1 MKCTPVGLI
10 GVRAFNLRKPGSPAP
25 GLGAASR
32 LRMRMFR
39 TDGTDGTEAI
49 GASLTVAAS
58 GISVAIRVGSGVAM
72 CTSGA
77 ITSGTCTSGAITS
90 GTGTSIFATG
100 AIGTAVIGVGSVGT
114 FGAFAGSFLTAAG
127 FAIVGG
133 LVGAITVGA
142 VGIVGTEGV
151 GDPAVAIPAVF
162 NPPLLMMV
170 STCSRWT
177 GSKLLS

>member
-1 MKCTPVGLI
+1 
-10 GVRAFNLRKPGSPAP
+10 
-25 GLGAASR
+25 
-32 LRMRMFR
+32 MRMLR
-39 TDGTDGTEAI
+39 TAGTEAI
-49 GASLTVAAS
+49 GASLTFATS
-58 GISVAIRVGSGVAM
+58 GISVAIKVDSGVAM

-77 ITSGTCTSGAITS
+77 ITSGAGTWVAITS
-90 GTGTSIFATG
+90 GAGASILETG
-100 AIGTAVIGVGSVGT
+100 ATGTAVIGPGSVGT
-114 FGAFAGSFLTAAG
+114 FEGFAVAGSFLTAAG

-151 GDPAVAIPAVF
+151 DDPAVAIPAVF
-162 NPPLLMMV
+162 KPPLLMMV